1 MLIAFEGGEG
11 TGKST
16 QAGLL
21 ADRLRSQAGRDVVL
35 TFQPGATGIGIAIRE
50 VLLDPATTGL
60 DARAEA
66 LLMAADRAQ
75 HVAEVVRPA
84 LDAGAVVV
92 TDRYTHSSVAYQG
105 IGRELGVDAVA
116 AVSAFATDG
125 LVPDVVVLLVVP
137 PAVREARLAARGG
150 RDRLEAAGEAFHA
163 AVEAGFLDLA
173 GADPER
179 WVVVDGD
186 ADVDAVSTRVW
197 GALEAR
203 LPG

>member
-1 MLIAFEGGEG
+1 VLIAFEGGEG

-21 ADRLRSQAGRDVVL
+21 ADRLRSEVGRDVVL
-35 TFQPGATGIGIAIRE
+35 TFQPGATGIGTAIRE

-92 TDRYTHSSVAYQG
+92 TDRYLYSSVAYQG
-105 IGRELGVDAVA
+105 HGRDLGPDAVA
-116 AVSAFATDG
+116 ALSAFATAG
-125 LVPDVVVLLVVP
+125 LEADLVLLLTVP
-137 PAVREARLAARGG
+137 PEVRDARLAERGG
-150 RDRLEAAGEAFHA
+150 HDRFEQAGEAFHER
-163 AVEAGFLDLA
+163 VEAGFRA
-173 GADPER
+173 QAAADPTR
-179 WVVVDGD
+179 WVVLDGHG
-186 ADVDAVSTRVW
+186 AVSDVAEHVW
-197 GALEAR
+197 AAVAPR
-203 LPG
+203 L

>member
-21 ADRLRSQAGRDVVL
+21 ADRLRSEAGRDVVL
-35 TFQPGATGIGIAIRE
+35 TFQPGATGIGSAIRE

-92 TDRYTHSSVAYQG
+92 TDRYLYSSVAYQG
-105 IGRELGVDAVA
+105 HGRDLGPDAVA
-116 AVSAFATDG
+116 AISAFATDG
-125 LVPDVVVLLVVP
+125 LEADLVLLLTVP
-137 PAVREARLAARGG
+137 PEVRDARLAERGG
-150 RDRLEAAGEAFHA
+150 HDRFEQAGEAFHER
-163 AVEAGFLDLA
+163 VEAGFRVQA
-173 GADPER
+173 AADPAR
-179 WVVVDGD
+179 WVVLDGHGAV
-186 ADVDAVSTRVW
+186 ADVAERVW
-197 GALEAR
+197 AAVAPR
-203 LPG
+203 L

>member
-1 MLIAFEGGEG
+1 VLIAFEGGEG

-21 ADRLRSQAGRDVVL
+21 ADRLRSEVGRDVVL
-35 TFQPGATGIGIAIRE
+35 TFQPGATGIGAAIRE

-92 TDRYTHSSVAYQG
+92 TDRYLYSSVAYQG
-105 IGRELGVDAVA
+105 HGRDLGPDAVA
-116 AVSAFATDG
+116 ALSAFATAG
-125 LVPDVVVLLVVP
+125 LEADLVLLLTVP
-137 PAVREARLAARGG
+137 PEVRDARLAERGG
-150 RDRLEAAGEAFHA
+150 HDRFEQAGEAFHER
-163 AVEAGFLDLA
+163 VEAGFRA
-173 GADPER
+173 QAAADPTR
-179 WVVVDGD
+179 WVVLDGHG
-186 ADVDAVSTRVW
+186 AVSDVAEHVW
-197 GALEAR
+197 AAVAPR
-203 LPG
+203 L